1 MKKNLLT
8 LLLIFVISP
17 LFSQVFE
24 IFFDKDFSTY
34 KPANQSMGV
43 RASIGF
49 DGWADNLIV
58 KANFGWAKASPTP
71 KLNVKNIYQKF
82 EYRISAHYQLP
93 FKENW
98 LFQVGGGLS
107 FVNLK
112 NNKTFSEDSVNTIGF
127 STLVDNG
134 YFIGVSVPISLHYC
148 IGRKVGLGISATP
161 MYNFLVANRCSN
173 SEYAALFDK
182 NLIFVQLEA
191 GLIFKFSAE

>member
-71 KLNVKNIYQKF
+71 KLNVKNIS
-82 EYRISAHYQLP
+82 EVRISN
-93 FKENW
+93 FRS
-98 LFQVGGGLS
+98 LS
-107 FVNLK
+107 
-112 NNKTFSEDSVNTIGF
+112 
-127 STLVDNG
+127 
-134 YFIGVSVPISLHYC
+134 
-148 IGRKVGLGISATP
+148 TP
-161 MYNFLVANRCSN
+161 L
-173 SEYAALFDK
+173 
-182 NLIFVQLEA
+182 
-191 GLIFKFSAE
+191 